1 MIKILVHRPT
11 DIPAVAQINTAQL
24 LIPKFKLKEIRSI
37 IAFKRV
43 KPHIADS
50 NKGKRQ
56 RQTATETKRETLDT
70 EHPVNRGHYI
80 IALHGYFIKKKK
92 SRSLVRYS

>member
-50 NKGKRQ
+50 NKGTKAETDSDRNKKR
-56 RQTATETKRETLDT
+56 
-70 EHPVNRGHYI
+70 N
-80 IALHGYFIKKKK
+80 
-92 SRSLVRYS
+92 S